1 MLARLILRAL
11 LWPLWVRSCKCSF
24 SCLLKFTTYFFFT
37 TASLH
42 QFGIVV
48 GGKFIPFI
56 YCGEVLGLKWD
67 EVDLKRGTLQVRRTL
82 SAAKSGPTFTS
93 PKNNKSR
100 SVRLTAQAVQALKD
114 HR

>member
-56 YCGEVLGLKWD
+56 YCGEVLGPFRLLC
-67 EVDLKRGTLQVRRTL
+67 VIQVQGERARRQHRAWLVVSCL
-82 SAAKSGPTFTS
+82 SEPSKQSY
-93 PKNNKSR
+93 K
-100 SVRLTAQAVQALKD
+100 
-114 HR
+114 

>member
-56 YCGEVLGLKWD
+56 YCGEVVAPSSQTLRR
-67 EVDLKRGTLQVRRTL
+67 EVFPRQRTAAGDLACAATRLLRVQLHRRLNSL
-82 SAAKSGPTFTS
+82 SAICS
-93 PKNNKSR
+93 
-100 SVRLTAQAVQALKD
+100 
-114 HR
+114 

>member
-56 YCGEVLGLKWD
+56 YCGEVLAEIRATMVITAVKKACTRASTAAVTTTATSQANRMKKRCSRIRKQSYSG
-67 EVDLKRGTLQVRRTL
+67 DL
-82 SAAKSGPTFTS
+82 
-93 PKNNKSR
+93 
-100 SVRLTAQAVQALKD
+100 
-114 HR
+114 